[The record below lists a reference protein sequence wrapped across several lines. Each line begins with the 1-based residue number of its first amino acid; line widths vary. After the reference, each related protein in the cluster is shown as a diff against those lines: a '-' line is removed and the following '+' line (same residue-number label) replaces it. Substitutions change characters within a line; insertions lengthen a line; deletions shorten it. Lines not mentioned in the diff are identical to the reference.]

1 MPSVATSE
9 GTENGAPSSPTWR
22 RERLLRI
29 GSSSTLRA
37 GPSNGDVASSPVD
50 SISGLPIV
58 TETSSLYSNEIRRS
72 YGTLPPRRR
81 KAKGPT
87 FADRRGLPQPPALN
101 VLHRRASNPAS
112 PNYIHSTLKDLAFG
126 RLSSARPISAYDDPN
141 HINNDEPEPD
151 VRTNGIRV
159 WYSSFT
165 SIDWLHDAIKDSVR
179 FSKLRKHK
187 SIRSRIRLVFD
198 KSLGWLV
205 VTIVGF
211 LTAVIAFLIIRS
223 EQWLF
228 DTKDGYCATGWWK
241 AKRYCCPLEDTDG
254 FHRPRHVE
262 ETCQS
267 WNTWS
272 DFFSYRQG
280 GHGENIINYIS
291 YACIAVS
298 ISSVGSQRLHI
309 DRF

>member
-29 GSSSTLRA
+29 GSSSTLPA
-37 GPSNGDVASSPVD
+37 APSNGGVASSPVD
-50 SISGLPIV
+50 SISGLPNV

-72 YGTLPPRRR
+72 YGTLPSWRR
-81 KAKGPT
+81 KSKGPT
-87 FADRRGLPQPPALN
+87 FASRRGLPQPPALN
-101 VLHRRASNPAS
+101 VLHRITSSPAT
-112 PNYIHSTLKDLAFG
+112 PHNIHSTLKDFAFS
-126 RLSSARPISAYDDPN
+126 RLSSARPISAYDDPKN
-141 HINNDEPEPD
+141 INNDEPEPD

-187 SIRSRIRLVFD
+187 SIRSRIRLIFD

-211 LTAVIAFLIIRS
+211 LTAIVAFLIIRS

-228 DTKDGYCATGWWK
+228 DTKDGYCANGWWK
-241 AKRYCCPLEDTDG
+241 AKRYCCPLDDIDG

-262 ETCQS
+262 ESCPS
-267 WNTWS
+267 WKTWS

-280 GHGENIINYIS
+280 DHGENIVDYIS

-298 ISSVGSQRLHI
+298 TSSVGSQ
-309 DRF
+309 